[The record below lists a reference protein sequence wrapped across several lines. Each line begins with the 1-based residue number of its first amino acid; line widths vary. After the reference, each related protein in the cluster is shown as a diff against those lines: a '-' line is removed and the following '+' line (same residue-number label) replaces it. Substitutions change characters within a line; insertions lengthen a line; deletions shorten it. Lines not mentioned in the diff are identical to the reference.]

1 LVQLSL
7 PWWELLLRGA
17 AVYLMVLLLLRL
29 AGKRQVGDLTPFDLT
44 LLLLISEG
52 AANAIR
58 ADENSITGAALVI
71 AAMLAVNWAM
81 SKIGVRSKRFDR
93 LVEGRP
99 QLLIRN
105 GVVDYD
111 ALKRESV
118 THNDL
123 LIALRQHECFS
134 PHDAVYAV
142 LETDGSISVCKRQN
156 ATAEK

>member
-1 LVQLSL
+1 LFQLSL

-29 AGKRQVGDLTPFDLT
+29 SGKRQVGDLTPFDLV

-52 AANAIR
+52 ASNAIR
-58 ADENSITGAALVI
+58 ADENSLTGAALAI

-81 SKIGVRSKRFDR
+81 SRLGVRSKRFDR

-99 QLLIRN
+99 RFLIRN
-105 GVVDYD
+105 GLVDYD
-111 ALKRESV
+111 ALKREAI

-123 LIALRQHECFS
+123 LIALRQHDCFS
-134 PHDAVYAV
+134 PHEAAYAV
-142 LETDGSISVCKRQN
+142 LETDGSISVRKR
-156 ATAEK
+156 

>member
-1 LVQLSL
+1 MFQLSL

-29 AGKRQVGDLTPFDLT
+29 SGKRQVGDLTPFDLV

-52 AANAIR
+52 ASNAIR
-58 ADENSITGAALVI
+58 ADENSLTGAALAI

-81 SKIGVRSKRFDR
+81 SRLGVRSKRFDR

-99 QLLIRN
+99 RFLIRN
-105 GVVDYD
+105 GLVDYD
-111 ALKRESV
+111 ALKREAI

-123 LIALRQHECFS
+123 LIALRQHDCFS
-134 PHDAVYAV
+134 PHEAAYAV
-142 LETDGSISVCKRQN
+142 LETDGSISVRKR
-156 ATAEK
+156 